1 VSAVLTPSHTSP
13 LVTAEVLLDRDRLS
27 ELVGRPVRAVR
38 LRHKPG
44 LSTTAAL
51 VAYGQDTGAS
61 VLGWATV
68 SHAGYRDKVSNAVRR
83 AAERGRDVTV
93 RPVHGAGDDLL
104 LTFGRVD
111 TDPRLHRALDT
122 LRPVLPSVDAA
133 VADGR
138 VTVLRYNPHRRLVL
152 RVNRSVPVV
161 LRATG
166 AKVASPDRLLRSLHR
181 AGVPVLRPVRVED
194 LPTTPRTSVW
204 PWFGAGTLATA
215 PGPRRMAT
223 DTGAALARLHA
234 VRPPRGLPSWTRQ
247 GEEDALAGQVHALA
261 HLDEA
266 AASTMAALCGTVLNR
281 LPDRPVVTVHGDLS
295 ADQVL
300 ADPWHGVRLTDFDRA
315 AAAPAAADLGS
326 FAAVEL
332 LPGGSGTDGLTEDV
346 LEAYG
351 SAGGAPVPEAELR
364 AWTARA
370 LLHRVHEPFR
380 QGDPQWRGR
389 ITARLQQVQEV
400 LG

>member
-1 VSAVLTPSHTSP
+1 MSTVLTPSPTRP
-13 LVTAEVLLDRDRLS
+13 LATAEVLLDRDRLS
-27 ELVGRPVRAVR
+27 DVVGRPVRAVR

-51 VAYGQDTGAS
+51 VADVPDTAGV

-83 AAERGRDVTV
+83 AAERGREVTV

-104 LTFGRVD
+104 LTFGRID
-111 TDPRLHRALDT
+111 TDPRLHRALDAV
-122 LRPVLPSVDAA
+122 RPVLPSVDAA

-152 RVNRSVPVV
+152 RVNRSVPLV
-161 LRATG
+161 LRAT
-166 AKVASPDRLLRSLHR
+166 ATKVPSPDRLLRSLHR

-194 LPTTPRTSVW
+194 LPTTSRTSVW

-215 PGPRRMAT
+215 PGPRRMAAG
-223 DTGAALARLHA
+223 TGAALARLHG
-234 VRPPRGLPSWTRQ
+234 VRPSRALPRWTRQ
-247 GEEDALAGQVHALA
+247 GEEDALAGQVHALTR
-261 HLDEA
+261 LDED
-266 AASTMAALCGTVLNR
+266 AASTMAGLCGRVLDR
-281 LPDRPVVTVHGDLS
+281 LPERPAVTVHGDFS

-332 LPGGSGTDGLTEDV
+332 LPGGTGPDGLTEGV
-346 LEAYG
+346 LEAYAA
-351 SAGGAPVPEAELR
+351 AGGAPVPEAELR
-364 AWTARA
+364 VWTARA

-380 QGDPQWRGR
+380 QGDPQWRDR
-389 ITARLQQVQEV
+389 VAARLEQVREV